1 MLDILQPASSTS
13 GECYEGSDLEAL
25 STMRRYQEWIISRF
39 RPYLAGRAIEIGA
52 GIGNIATHI
61 LPHVD
66 SLDLVEPS
74 DNLIGQLQS
83 KFAGMKNVTVI
94 HRNFES
100 AVAQTASEFY
110 DCIILVNVLEHIE
123 DDAQALAEC
132 RRVLRPSGRL
142 LILVPAL
149 RFLYSDLD
157 ALVGHFRR
165 YTRDTLSAVL
175 TAAGFK
181 IELHNYFDCIG
192 ILPWWLLNTLGG
204 ATTFNPTL
212 VKIYDS
218 LFVPVTRLLE
228 SRIAPPIG
236 KNLVAVARR
245 EAMAP

>member
-1 MLDILQPASSTS
+1 LQPAASAG
-13 GECYEGSDLEAL
+13 GECYDGSDLEAL

-52 GIGNIATHI
+52 GIGNIAAHI

-74 DNLIGQLQS
+74 GNLIGRLQS
-83 KFAGMKNVTVI
+83 KFAGVENVTVL
-94 HRNFES
+94 HRDFETT
-100 AVAQTASEFY
+100 VAQTASEAY

-123 DDAQALAEC
+123 DDTRALAEC
-132 RRVLRPSGRL
+132 RRMLRPGGRL

-149 RFLYSDLD
+149 PVLYSELD
-157 ALVGHFRR
+157 AVVGHFRR
-165 YTRDTLSAVL
+165 YTRDTL
-175 TAAGFK
+175 AAGLTGAGFR
-181 IELHNYFDCIG
+181 IELHSYFDCIG

-218 LFVPVTRLLE
+218 LFVPVPRLLE

-245 EAMAP
+245 EETAS